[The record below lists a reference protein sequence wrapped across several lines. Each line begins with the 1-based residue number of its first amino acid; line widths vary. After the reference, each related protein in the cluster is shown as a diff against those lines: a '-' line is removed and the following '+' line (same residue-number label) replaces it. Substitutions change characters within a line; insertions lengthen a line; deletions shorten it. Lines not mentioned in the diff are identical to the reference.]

1 VVSNLLESGRAWRQ
15 KGDASSEL
23 AAWLDAQDIDL
34 ERGPPSEAAKT
45 HASAGTGGD
54 GSRHGGCA
62 DRRARC
68 PEREQPGSRT
78 VGVCDDGAWSPAAG
92 CRAGRTCIPVHRG
105 GARRPP
111 RISTFSFSNGN
122 IATFNAK
129 LEFLSR
135 YEFELYS
142 VYLADKNC
150 DARSVAATV
159 LSQSSIWSRG
169 YLGGLPYF
177 YKNSEGCGHTTHPAN
192 YIFESSSPV
201 QYVYIALFAGN
212 NNGHSSVVNSLK
224 HYNPYY

>member
-1 VVSNLLESGRAWRQ
+1 MHFCETPQTSTWKEVRHVKLRRLMQVLALAAAAAVMVAAPSAAIA
-15 KGDASSEL
+15 ASSRTNPVHALSSSSATTVPGPQAQGAERIAL
-23 AAWLDAQDIDL
+23 AS
-34 ERGPPSEAAKT
+34 PTTAAT
-45 HASAGTGGD
+45 
-54 GSRHGGCA
+54 
-62 DRRARC
+62 
-68 PEREQPGSRT
+68 
-78 VGVCDDGAWSPAAG
+78 PAA
-92 CRAGRTCIPVHRG
+92 
-105 GARRPP
+105 PP

>member
-1 VVSNLLESGRAWRQ
+1 MQVLA
-15 KGDASSEL
+15 L
-23 AAWLDAQDIDL
+23 AAAAAAVMVAA
-34 ERGPPSEAAKT
+34 PSAALAAPSPSSPV
-45 HASAGTGGD
+45 HALSASATTVPGPRVQG
-54 GSRHGGCA
+54 A
-62 DRRARC
+62 
-68 PEREQPGSRT
+68 ERMALASPT
-78 VGVCDDGAWSPAAG
+78 TLATPAA
-92 CRAGRTCIPVHRG
+92 
-105 GARRPP
+105 PP
-111 RISTFSFSNGN
+111 RISTFSFSNSN

>member
-1 VVSNLLESGRAWRQ
+1 MQVLA
-15 KGDASSEL
+15 L
-23 AAWLDAQDIDL
+23 AAAAAVMVAAPGAALAAPNGGSPVHALSTSATVHGLQV
-34 ERGPPSEAAKT
+34 RGPERVAL
-45 HASAGTGGD
+45 ASPPTAT
-54 GSRHGGCA
+54 A
-62 DRRARC
+62 
-68 PEREQPGSRT
+68 
-78 VGVCDDGAWSPAAG
+78 PAA
-92 CRAGRTCIPVHRG
+92 
-105 GARRPP
+105 PP
-111 RISTFSFSNGN
+111 RISTFSFSNDG

-142 VYLADKNC
+142 VYLADTKC

-177 YKNSEGCGHTTHPAN
+177 YKNSEGCGHTTHPAA

-201 QYVYIALFAGN
+201 QYVYIALWAGN

>member
-1 VVSNLLESGRAWRQ
+1 MKLRRLMQVQVQVQVLALALALAAAVMVAAPSAAIA
-15 KGDASSEL
+15 ASSRTNPVHAPSSSATTVPGPQAQGAERIAL
-23 AAWLDAQDIDL
+23 AS
-34 ERGPPSEAAKT
+34 PTTAAT
-45 HASAGTGGD
+45 
-54 GSRHGGCA
+54 
-62 DRRARC
+62 
-68 PEREQPGSRT
+68 
-78 VGVCDDGAWSPAAG
+78 PAA
-92 CRAGRTCIPVHRG
+92 
-105 GARRPP
+105 PP

>member
-1 VVSNLLESGRAWRQ
+1 MRAASLQHESTPTTPTWKEVQQVKLRRLMQVLA
-15 KGDASSEL
+15 L
-23 AAWLDAQDIDL
+23 AAAAAVMVAAPSAALAAPSGSSRVDAL
-34 ERGPPSEAAKT
+34 S
-45 HASAGTGGD
+45 ASATTVPGHQLRG
-54 GSRHGGCA
+54 A
-62 DRRARC
+62 
-68 PEREQPGSRT
+68 ER
-78 VGVCDDGAWSPAAG
+78 VVLASPSTAA
-92 CRAGRTCIPVHRG
+92 APD
-105 GARRPP
+105 APP

-177 YKNSEGCGHTTHPAN
+177 YKNSEGCGHTTHPAA